1 MVKEK
6 KNKIDGSAQE
16 VDVQAFIQRKLQI
29 LNQKNGGR
37 YERDATRVVQ
47 NNQ

>member
-1 MVKEK
+1 MAKEK
-6 KNKIDGSAQE
+6 KTKE
-16 VDVQAFIQRKLQI
+16 TVKKETVDVQVFIQRKLQT

>member
-6 KNKIDGSAQE
+6 KTKEITKKETIDAQ
-16 VDVQAFIQRKLQI
+16 VFIQRKLQT